1 MTKAETRSARRRSG
15 IAAVVVLAILA
26 VFAVRLFDI
35 QVVNA
40 DSLRADAEKHGNF
53 TASAVLPGI
62 RGSIIDSEG
71 TVLAASSVA
80 YDAALDPALVDE
92 VDRIDDAG
100 NKYVESWGRLAERI
114 GAIIDMSGAE
124 VEKVASDALE
134 ANPDSRYAVL
144 KKGLSTEQYRAL
156 VDLDAPM
163 LALSSEKTRTYPNG
177 AVGGN
182 LVGFLDASE
191 TPQEGY
197 EQLENACLESTDG
210 RLSYQRSGDGGVKIP
225 GTTKEDPA
233 PHDGGT
239 LQLTIDSDLSWY
251 LLQMLKE
258 EVETQKAQAGSIMVV
273 DVKTGEIKS
282 AVDYPTLDPNDPAA
296 SDPEDRGAPV
306 LRRLFEPGSTFKA
319 VTIATLLDA
328 GAVTPLT
335 AVEASSNETFPNGA
349 QVGDSF
355 AHPTYRYTVAGALI
369 DSSNVALSKLGELVP
384 DQTRYEYLKKFG
396 VGEGSAI
403 GYSYEPEGV
412 IHPADTWDN
421 QTHYAT
427 SFGQGIAVTMQQV
440 VGAYQAIA
448 NGGVKKPLHL
458 VEGCTSADGK
468 VTAPTLPA
476 DEQII
481 SEETSEQ
488 MLDLLE
494 NVAVQ
499 GTNADAI
506 EIPGYRIGIKTG
518 TAQVANGQGGYK
530 SGVYFTSMIGVAPI
544 EDPQYIVMVS
554 LDQPRRVTSSAA
566 NAPAFQKAMTHVLQY
581 YRVPPSTEPF
591 EPLPKFAE

>member
-1 MTKAETRSARRRSG
+1 MSKAETRAARRRSG
-15 IAAVVVLAILA
+15 IAAVIVLMIIA
-26 VFAVRLFDI
+26 VFVVRLFDI
-35 QVVNA
+35 QVVSA
-40 DSLRADAEKHGNF
+40 DALRSDAEKHGNF
-53 TASAVLPGI
+53 TGSAVLPGV
-62 RGSIIDSEG
+62 RGSIVDSEG
-71 TVLAASSVA
+71 TVLAVSSVA

-92 VDRIDDAG
+92 VTRIDDAG

-134 ANPDSRYAVL
+134 
-144 KKGLSTEQYRAL
+144 
-156 VDLDAPM
+156 
-163 LALSSEKTRTYPNG
+163 
-177 AVGGN
+177 GN
-182 LVGFLDASE
+182 LVGFLDAE
-191 TPQEGY
+191 EEPQEGY
-197 EQLENACLESTDG
+197 EQIENACLESTDG
-210 RLSYQRSGDGGVKIP
+210 KLTYQRSGDGGVKIP

-239 LQLTIDSDLSWY
+239 VQLTIDSDLSWY

-273 DVKTGEIKS
+273 DVKTGEIKA

-296 SDPEDRGAPV
+296 SDPEDRGALV
-306 LRRLFEPGSTFKA
+306 LRRQFEPGSTFKA
-319 VTIATLLDA
+319 ITAATLIDV

-335 AVEASSNETFPNGA
+335 EVQASGHEVFPNGA
-349 QVGDSF
+349 VVGDSF
-355 AHPTYRYTVAGALI
+355 NHPVYNYTVAGALI

-384 DQTRYEYLKKFG
+384 DQTRYDYLKKFG

-403 GYSYEPEGV
+403 GYTYEPSGV
-412 IHPADTWDN
+412 IHTVDQWDN

-427 SFGQGIAVTMQQV
+427 SFGQGLAVTMQQV

-448 NGGVKKPLHL
+448 NGGLKKPLHL
-458 VEGCTSADGK
+458 VESCTSSDGD
-468 VTAPTLPA
+468 VTTPELPD

-481 SEETSEQ
+481 KEDTSKEV
-488 MLDLLE
+488 LDLLE

-499 GTNADAI
+499 GSNADAI
-506 EIPGYRIGIKTG
+506 AIPGYRIGVKTG

-530 SGVYFTSMIGVAPI
+530 SGVYFTSMIGVAPV
-544 EDPQYIVMVS
+544 EDPQYVVMVS

>member
-1 MTKAETRSARRRSG
+1 MSKAEARTARRRSG
-15 IAAVVVLAILA
+15 IAAVIVIAIIA
-26 VFAVRLFDI
+26 VFVVRLFDI
-35 QVVNA
+35 QVVSA

-53 TASAVLPGI
+53 TGSAVLPGI
-62 RGSIIDSEG
+62 RGSIVDSEG
-71 TVLAASSVA
+71 TTLAVSSVA
-80 YDAALDPALVDE
+80 YDAALDPALVEE
-92 VDRIDDAG
+92 VERIDDAG

-114 GAIIDMSGAE
+114 GAIIDMSGAD
-124 VEKVASDALE
+124 VEKVAADALE

-182 LVGFLDASE
+182 LVGFLNAE
-191 TPQEGY
+191 EEPQEGY
-197 EQLENACLESTDG
+197 EQIENACLESTDG
-210 RLSYQRSGDGGVKIP
+210 QLTYQRSGDGGVKIP

-258 EVETQKAQAGSIMVV
+258 EVETQKAEAGSIMVV
-273 DVKTGEIKS
+273 DVKTGEVKA

-296 SDPEDRGAPV
+296 TDPEERGALV
-306 LRRLFEPGSTFKA
+306 LRRQFEPGSTFKA
-319 VTIATLLDA
+319 ITAATLIDV

-335 AVEASSNETFPNGA
+335 EVQASSHEVFPNGA
-349 QVGDSF
+349 VVGDSF
-355 AHPTYRYTVAGALI
+355 NHPVYNYTVAGALI

-384 DQTRYEYLKKFG
+384 DQTRYDYLKKFG
-396 VGEGSAI
+396 VGEGSSI
-403 GYSYEPEGV
+403 GYTYEPSGV
-412 IHPADTWDN
+412 IHPVDEWDN

-427 SFGQGIAVTMQQV
+427 SFGQGLAVTMQQV
-440 VGAYQAIA
+440 VGGYQAIA
-448 NGGVKKPLHL
+448 NGGVKKPLHI
-458 VEGCTSADGK
+458 VDSCTDSDGN
-468 VTAPTLPA
+468 VTTPDLPD

-481 SEETSEQ
+481 KESTAEDV
-488 MLDLLE
+488 LDLLE
-494 NVAVQ
+494 NVATQ
-499 GTNADAI
+499 GSNADAI
-506 EIPGYRIGIKTG
+506 AIPGYRIGIKTG

-530 SGVYFTSMIGVAPI
+530 SGVYFTSMIGVAPV
-544 EDPQYIVMVS
+544 EDPQYVVMVS
-554 LDQPRRVTSSAA
+554 LDQPRRETSSAA

>member
-1 MTKAETRSARRRSG
+1 MSKAEARTARRRSG
-15 IAAVVVLAILA
+15 IAAVIVIAIIA
-26 VFAVRLFDI
+26 VFVVRLFDI
-35 QVVNA
+35 QVVSA

-53 TASAVLPGI
+53 TGSAVLPGI
-62 RGSIIDSEG
+62 RGSIVDSEG
-71 TVLAASSVA
+71 TTLAVSSVA
-80 YDAALDPALVDE
+80 YDAALDPALVEE
-92 VDRIDDAG
+92 VERIDDAG

-114 GAIIDMSGAE
+114 GAIIDMSGAD
-124 VEKVASDALE
+124 VEKVAADALE

-182 LVGFLDASE
+182 LVGFLNAE
-191 TPQEGY
+191 EEPQEGY
-197 EQLENACLESTDG
+197 EQIENACLESTDG
-210 RLSYQRSGDGGVKIP
+210 QLTYQRSGDGGVKIP

-258 EVETQKAQAGSIMVV
+258 EVETQKAEAGSIMVV
-273 DVKTGEIKS
+273 DVKTGEVKA

-296 SDPEDRGAPV
+296 SDPEDRGALV
-306 LRRLFEPGSTFKA
+306 LRRQFEPGSTFKA
-319 VTIATLLDA
+319 ITAATLIDV
-328 GAVTPLT
+328 GAATPLT
-335 AVEASSNETFPNGA
+335 EVQASSHEVFPNGA
-349 QVGDSF
+349 VVGDSF
-355 AHPTYRYTVAGALI
+355 NHPVYNYTVAGALI

-384 DQTRYEYLKKFG
+384 DQTRYDYLKKFG
-396 VGEGSAI
+396 VGEGSSI
-403 GYSYEPEGV
+403 GYTYEPSGV
-412 IHPADTWDN
+412 IHPVDEWDN

-427 SFGQGIAVTMQQV
+427 SFGQGLAVTMQQV

-448 NGGVKKPLHL
+448 NGGVKKPLHI
-458 VEGCTSADGK
+458 VDSCTDSDGN
-468 VTAPTLPA
+468 VTTPDLPD

-481 SEETSEQ
+481 KESTAEDV
-488 MLDLLE
+488 LDLLE
-494 NVAVQ
+494 NVATQ
-499 GTNADAI
+499 GSNADAI
-506 EIPGYRIGIKTG
+506 AIPGYRIGIKTG

-530 SGVYFTSMIGVAPI
+530 SGIYFTSMIGVAPV
-544 EDPQYIVMVS
+544 EDPQYVVMVS
-554 LDQPRRVTSSAA
+554 LDQPRRETSSAA

>member
-1 MTKAETRSARRRSG
+1 
-15 IAAVVVLAILA
+15 VLA
-26 VFAVRLFDI
+26 V
-35 QVVNA
+35 
-40 DSLRADAEKHGNF
+40 
-53 TASAVLPGI
+53 
-62 RGSIIDSEG
+62 
-71 TVLAASSVA
+71 SSVA

-92 VDRIDDAG
+92 VTRIDDAG

-163 LALSSEKTRTYPNG
+163 LALASEKTRTYPNG

-182 LVGFLDASE
+182 LVGFLDAE
-191 TPQEGY
+191 EEPQEGY
-197 EQLENACLESTDG
+197 EQIENACLESTDG
-210 RLSYQRSGDGGVKIP
+210 KLTYQRSGDGGVKIP

-239 LQLTIDSDLSWY
+239 VQLTIDSDLSWY

-273 DVKTGEIKS
+273 DVKTGEIKA

-296 SDPEDRGAPV
+296 SDPEDRGALV
-306 LRRLFEPGSTFKA
+306 LRRQFEPGSTFKA
-319 VTIATLLDA
+319 ITAATLIDV

-335 AVEASSNETFPNGA
+335 EVQASGHEVFPNGA
-349 QVGDSF
+349 VVGDSF
-355 AHPTYRYTVAGALI
+355 NHPVYNYTVAGALI

-384 DQTRYEYLKKFG
+384 DQTRYDYLKKFG

-403 GYSYEPEGV
+403 GYTYEPSGV
-412 IHPADTWDN
+412 IHTVDQWDN

-427 SFGQGIAVTMQQV
+427 SFGQGLAVTMQQV

-448 NGGVKKPLHL
+448 NGGLKKPLHL
-458 VEGCTSADGK
+458 VESCTSSDGD
-468 VTAPTLPA
+468 VTTPELPD

-481 SEETSEQ
+481 KEDTSKEV
-488 MLDLLE
+488 LDLLE

-499 GTNADAI
+499 GSNADAI
-506 EIPGYRIGIKTG
+506 AIPGYRIGVKTG

-530 SGVYFTSMIGVAPI
+530 SGVYFTSMIGVAPV
-544 EDPQYIVMVS
+544 EDPQYVVMVS

>member
-1 MTKAETRSARRRSG
+1 MSKGESRAARRRSG
-15 IAAVVVLAILA
+15 IAAVIVLAIVS

-53 TASAVLPGI
+53 TGSAVLPGV
-62 RGSIIDSEG
+62 RGSIVDSEG
-71 TVLAASSVA
+71 TVLAVSSVA
-80 YDAALDPALVDE
+80 YDAALDPALIDE
-92 VDRIDDAG
+92 VTRIDDAG

-124 VEKVASDALE
+124 VEKVAEDALA
-134 ANPDSRYAVL
+134 ANADSRYVVL
-144 KKGLSTEQYRAL
+144 QKGLSTEQYRAL
-156 VDLDAPM
+156 ADLDAPM

-182 LVGFLDASE
+182 LVGFLNVDE
-191 TPQEGY
+191 EPQEGY
-197 EQLENACLESTDG
+197 EQIENACLESTDG
-210 RLSYQRSGDGGVKIP
+210 RLTYQRSGDGGVKIP

-258 EVETQKAQAGSIMVV
+258 EVETQKAKAGSIMVL
-273 DVKTGEIKS
+273 DVKTSEIKA

-296 SDPEDRGAPV
+296 TDPEDRGALA
-306 LRRLFEPGSTFKA
+306 LRRQFEPGSTFKA
-319 VTIATLLDA
+319 ITAATLLDV

-335 AVEASSNETFPNGA
+335 EVQASGHEVFPNGA
-349 QVGDSF
+349 VVGDSF
-355 AHPTYRYTVAGALI
+355 NHPVYNYTVAGALI

-384 DQTRYEYLKKFG
+384 DRTRYEYLKKFG
-396 VGEGSAI
+396 VGEGSSI
-403 GYSYEPEGV
+403 GYTYEPSGL
-412 IHPADTWDN
+412 ISDPDGWDN

-448 NGGVKKPLHL
+448 NGGVKKPVHL
-458 VEGCTSADGK
+458 VESCTSADGE
-468 VTAPTLPA
+468 VTTPELPE
-476 DEQII
+476 DQRVIK
-481 SEETSEQ
+481 EETSKQ
-488 MLDLLE
+488 VLDLLE

-499 GTNADAI
+499 GTNAKAI
-506 EIPGYRIGIKTG
+506 EIPGYRLGIKTG
-518 TAQVANGQGGYK
+518 TAQISNGQGGYK
-530 SGVYFTSMIGVAPI
+530 AGVYFTSMIGVAPV
-544 EDPQYIVMVS
+544 EDPRYIVMVS
-554 LDQPRRVTSSAA
+554 LDQPRRETSSAA